1 MKRGK
6 YFCGYQQPF
15 LVNRFVTLLL
25 DCTFEENDTAMSEP
39 SFFSV
44 DLETVGIQLHPSKF
58 LKPQSHVQT
67 IFLHTEGNISLVNGL
82 FHFQSK
88 HHNGGASIRLL
99 HAMTSN
105 ITINGNQR
113 GQVVKALC
121 RGLSRVEPENGPV
134 LKCQN
139 FCEQAVCVSEF
150 AKFPFNFCFLAF
162 EDSKKDNPCNKMHEV

>member
-1 MKRGK
+1 MILP
-6 YFCGYQQPF
+6 CLNQ
-15 LVNRFVTLLL
+15 
-25 DCTFEENDTAMSEP
+25 A
-39 SFFSV
+39 FSQWTI
-44 DLETVGIQLHPSKF
+44 ETMGIQLHPSKF
-58 LKPQSHVQT
+58 LKPQSHVRT
-67 IFLHTEGNISLVNGL
+67 IFLHTEGNISMVNGL

-150 AKFPFNFCFLAF
+150 AKWPSNFCFLAF
-162 EDSKKDNPCNKMHEV
+162 GDSIKRMILATRCMKCSLYSKIVTVTKFTTFGSHVI